1 MESYKQIKALEFVSC
16 MEEFA
21 LEKQMKQ
28 RILDRI
34 RELKGSLE
42 RELSDLEVEQKVLEV
57 DELANYISKQFF
69 KENQSEI
76 IVDEMT
82 TISID
87 EIKER
92 IEAIL
97 QECHSGNE
105 SVKNGYINNQQSY
118 IVEAAQKMRDFSNIK
133 ANYKEVQNSRFFCEK
148 FEKIG
153 MNLNHQISMSLLQF
167 TKTVSLNCEQAV
179 GKLRNMLSYIQDER
193 FHKRQKEIY
202 SFYDSKRSQI
212 FQEHQTK
219 ISTIDCGGNEIGRF
233 GTQHIEKVDSII
245 EEQKKKIFFTK
256 LIPIL
261 IIATFIIVPKIG
273 GWIGNQI
280 ETIVEANQESVPEE
294 KTWINS
300 MEDIGKYAADKAI
313 EKVMDSEAVDSIGI
327 LVTVLIKIP
336 LYVLAIIAYY
346 IYVKIMDKVYV
357 KRVCKSVGLYM
368 TSEIEKFWQTNSL
381 ETKIAEAFRS
391 QQESLEIS
399 YREIFEKLVNNKNV
413 DNVQTLSEEDRFIKL
428 REEWND
434 IKRLVE

>member
-42 RELSDLEVEQKVLEV
+42 KELSDLEVEQKILEV

-76 IVDEMT
+76 IVDEMI

-167 TKTVSLNCEQAV
+167 TKTVSQNCEQAV

-233 GTQHIEKVDSII
+233 GTQHVEKVDNII

-256 LIPIL
+256 MIPIL
-261 IIATFIIVPKIG
+261 IIVAFILVSKIG

-280 ETIVEANQESVPEE
+280 ETIVEANQT
-294 KTWINS
+294 KTVI
-300 MEDIGKYAADKAI
+300 
-313 EKVMDSEAVDSIGI
+313 DSIENI
-327 LVTVLIKIP
+327 LIYGVDKIAENVFDSGEEIIIKIP
-336 LYVLAIIAYY
+336 LYALAIIAYY

-413 DNVQTLSEEDRFIKL
+413 DNVQTISEEDRFIKL

-434 IKRLVE
+434 IKRLV

>member
-1 MESYKQIKALEFVSC
+1 MNSYKQIKALEFVSC
-16 MEEFA
+16 MEKFA
-21 LEKQMKQ
+21 LEKKMKQ
-28 RILDRI
+28 RISDRI
-34 RELKGSLE
+34 RELRGSLE

-133 ANYKEVQNSRFFCEK
+133 ANYEEVSNSRFFCER
-148 FEKIG
+148 FERIG
-153 MNLNHQISMSLLQF
+153 MNLNRQTSMSLSQF
-167 TKTVSLNCEQAV
+167 TKAVSQNCEQAV
-179 GKLRNMLSYIQDER
+179 GKLKNMLAYIQDER
-193 FHKRQKEIY
+193 FHKRQKEVY
-202 SFYDSKRSQI
+202 STYETRRSQI

-233 GTQHIEKVDSII
+233 GAQHIEKVDSII

-280 ETIVEANQESVPEE
+280 ETIVEANQT
-294 KTWINS
+294 KTVIDS
-300 MEDIGKYAADKAI
+300 IEDILIYGVDKIA
-313 EKVMDSEAVDSIGI
+313 ENVFDSGEEII
-327 LVTVLIKIP
+327 IP

-381 ETKIAEAFRS
+381 ETKISEAFRT

-399 YREIFEKLVNNKNV
+399 YREIFEKLINNKNV
-413 DNVQTLSEEDRFIKL
+413 DNVQTISEEDRFIKL

>member
-1 MESYKQIKALEFVSC
+1 MSSYKQIKALEFVSC
-16 MEEFA
+16 MEKFA
-21 LEKQMKQ
+21 LEKKMKQ

-34 RELKGSLE
+34 RELRGSLE

-69 KENQSEI
+69 RENQSEI

-82 TISID
+82 TISLD

-105 SVKNGYINNQQSY
+105 SVKNSYINNQQSY
-118 IVEAAQKMRDFSNIK
+118 ILEAAQKMRDFSNIK
-133 ANYKEVQNSRFFCEK
+133 ANYEEVSNSRFFCEK

-167 TKTVSLNCEQAV
+167 TKTVSQNCEQAV

-233 GTQHIEKVDSII
+233 GTQHVEKVDNII

-256 LIPIL
+256 MIPIL
-261 IIATFIIVPKIG
+261 IIVAFILVSKIG

-280 ETIVEANQESVPEE
+280 ETIVEANQT
-294 KTWINS
+294 KTVI
-300 MEDIGKYAADKAI
+300 
-313 EKVMDSEAVDSIGI
+313 DSIENI
-327 LVTVLIKIP
+327 LKYGVDKIAEIVFDSGEEIIIKIP

-381 ETKIAEAFRS
+381 ETKISEAFRT

-399 YREIFEKLVNNKNV
+399 YREIFEKLINNKNV

>member
-1 MESYKQIKALEFVSC
+1 MNSYKQIKALEFVSC
-16 MEEFA
+16 MEKFA
-21 LEKQMKQ
+21 LEKKMKQ

-42 RELSDLEVEQKVLEV
+42 KELSDLEVEQKVLEV

-167 TKTVSLNCEQAV
+167 TKTVSQNCEQAV

-233 GTQHIEKVDSII
+233 GTQHVEKVDSII

-280 ETIVEANQESVPEE
+280 ETIVEANQT
-294 KTWINS
+294 KTVI
-300 MEDIGKYAADKAI
+300 
-313 EKVMDSEAVDSIGI
+313 DSIENI
-327 LVTVLIKIP
+327 LKYGVDKIAENVFDSGEEIIIKIP

-381 ETKIAEAFRS
+381 ETKISEAFRT

-399 YREIFEKLVNNKNV
+399 YREIFEKLINNKNV
-413 DNVQTLSEEDRFIKL
+413 DNVQTISEEDRFIKL